1 MSEFIPLSVPNF
13 CGNERKYVDEALEGA
28 WVSTSGA
35 KVGEMEECIAKY
47 VGMPQAVC
55 CASGSAALHLAALTA
70 GVKPGDE
77 VIVPALTFIASVNP
91 TTRYVGAQPVFF
103 GCDETATLDPD
114 AVEDFCANQCEL
126 KADGLYNKRTGARV
140 SALVL
145 VHVFGN
151 MADMPRF
158 LRIAKDYK
166 LTLIEDAAEALGT
179 KYTEGELAGKFAG
192 TMGDVGAYSFNGNKI
207 ITTGTGGTLVSNH
220 PEWTARAKH
229 LSTQAKTDL
238 LQFKH
243 DEVGYNY
250 RMTNIDACLGLAQME
265 LLEGF
270 IEHKTA
276 RYEQYKAALDG
287 VKGFSMLPFR
297 EGTRSNH
304 WFYSLLLPDRLER
317 DDVIARLQAQ
327 GIQTRPVWSLINEQ
341 CDYGS
346 CETHAMDVAREYRR
360 RIVNIPCSTDLTE
373 AQCARVIEA
382 VLAL

>member
-55 CASGSAALHLAALTA
+55 CASGSAALHLATLTA

-103 GCDETATLDPD
+103 GCDETATMDPD

-270 IEHKTA
+270 IAHKTA

-360 RIVNIPCSTDLTE
+360 RIVNIPCSTNLTE

>member
-91 TTRYVGAQPVFF
+91 TTRYVGAEPVFF
-103 GCDETATLDPD
+103 GCDETATMDPD

-192 TMGDVGAYSFNGNKI
+192 TMGDVGAYGFHGNKI

-360 RIVNIPCSTDLTE
+360 RIVNIPCSTNLTE

>member
-13 CGNERKYVDEALEGA
+13 CGNERKYVDEALDGA

-47 VGMPQAVC
+47 VGMPEAVC
-55 CASGSAALHLAALTA
+55 CASGSAGLHLAALVA

-91 TTRYVGAQPVFF
+91 TTRYVGAEPVFF
-103 GCDETATLDPD
+103 GCDETATMDPD

-126 KADGLYNKRTGARV
+126 KADGLYNKRTGAKV

-192 TMGDVGAYSFNGNKI
+192 TMGDVGVYSFNGNKI
-207 ITTGTGGTLVSNH
+207 ITTGSGGVVVSNH
-220 PEWTARAKH
+220 PEWAARAKH

-327 GIQTRPVWSLINEQ
+327 GIQTRPVWSLIPEQ
-341 CDYGS
+341 CDYS
-346 CETHAMDVAREYRR
+346 RNETHTMDVAREYRR
-360 RIVNIPCSTDLTE
+360 RIVNIPCSTNLTE
-373 AQCARVIEA
+373 AQCSRVIEA
-382 VLAL
+382 ILAL

>member
-1 MSEFIPLSVPNF
+1 MKQMIEIVDVLGREILDSRGNPTVEVEVYLEDGAMGRAAVP
-13 CGNERKYVDEALEGA
+13 
-28 WVSTSGA
+28 SGA
-35 KVGEMEECIAKY
+35 STGIYEACELRDGDKSRYLGKGVLTAVKNVNTDIAECL
-47 VGMPQAVC
+47 VGMNVLDQ
-55 CASGSAALHLAALTA
+55 TA
-70 GVKPGDE
+70 ID
-77 VIVPALTFIASVNP
+77 
-91 TTRYVGAQPVFF
+91 
-103 GCDETATLDPD
+103 
-114 AVEDFCANQCEL
+114 
-126 KADGLYNKRTGARV
+126 KA
-140 SALVL
+140 
-145 VHVFGN
+145 
-151 MADMPRF
+151 
-158 LRIAKDYK
+158 
-166 LTLIEDAAEALGT
+166 LIELDGTPNKTKLGANAILGASLACAKAAAEALGT
-179 KYTEGELAGKFAG
+179 KYTEGPLAGKFAG

-220 PEWTARAKH
+220 PEWTERAKH

-270 IEHKTA
+270 IAHKTA

>member
-103 GCDETATLDPD
+103 GCDETATMDPD

-179 KYTEGELAGKFAG
+179 KYTEGPLAGKFAG

-270 IEHKTA
+270 IAHKTA

-287 VKGFSMLPFR
+287 VKGFSMLSFR

-360 RIVNIPCSTDLTE
+360 RIVNIPCSTNLTE

>member
-91 TTRYVGAQPVFF
+91 TTRYVGAEPVFF
-103 GCDETATLDPD
+103 GCDETATMDPD

-179 KYTEGELAGKFAG
+179 KYTEGPLAGKFAG

-346 CETHAMDVAREYRR
+346 CETHAMDIAREYRR

>member
-103 GCDETATLDPD
+103 GCDETATMDPD

-179 KYTEGELAGKFAG
+179 KYTEGPLAGKFAG

-238 LQFKH
+238 LQFRH

-270 IEHKTA
+270 IAHKTA

-287 VKGFSMLPFR
+287 VKGFSMLSFR

-360 RIVNIPCSTDLTE
+360 RIVNIPCSTNLTE